1 MSRTTFEMA
10 RERVGLLRMDRPDAL
25 NAIDIAML
33 DEMVGHLEAAREDPE
48 VRVVVLSSTDYSA
61 FSAGA
66 DLKEELDHEAKVE
79 RMQKFADL
87 YDLVV
92 GFPKPTLAAC
102 HGYTV
107 GGGAEIAVGCD
118 IRIGGSNLQMRF
130 PGAAL
135 GVPVGAARLVTL
147 CGLGAAKYLLLGSQ
161 TVKADEALRIG
172 LISRVAPG
180 AATEEATL
188 ELAGRM
194 AEFDPESVARLKQM
208 LHRWDDVEG
217 RSADEGRGQ
226 VTWQD
231 EGPGLG

>member
-1 MSRTTFEMA
+1 MSRATFELA
-10 RERVGLLRMDRPDAL
+10 REGVGLLRMDRPDAL
-25 NAIDIAML
+25 NAIDMALL
-33 DEMVGHLEAAREDPE
+33 DEMIGHLEAAREDPE
-48 VRVVVLSSTDYSA
+48 VRVIVISSTDHTA

-66 DLKEELDHEAKVE
+66 DLKEELDRAGKVE
-79 RMQKFADL
+79 RMQRFADL

-92 GFPKPTLAAC
+92 GYPKPTLAAC

-147 CGLGAAKYLLLGSQ
+147 CGLGPAKYLLLASP
-161 TVKADEALRIG
+161 TIKADEALRIG

-194 AEFDPESVARLKQM
+194 AEFDPESVGRLKRM
-208 LHRWDDVEG
+208 LHQWDDIEG
-217 RSADEGRGQ
+217 RSAEEGRGQ